1 MKHEEPIADKKRKA
15 YLFEKTHDLEQIR
28 QVALRMKCGK
38 LDMDIVRSMKT
49 KEQLLE
55 YLHSKDCPALIYLE
69 ASLYRDTK

>member
-1 MKHEEPIADKKRKA
+1 MKHDTDQKRKA

-38 LDMDIVRSMKT
+38 LDMDMVRSIKT

-55 YLHSKDCPALIYLE
+55 YLHAKDCPALIYLE
-69 ASLYRDTK
+69 ARMYCDTK

>member
-1 MKHEEPIADKKRKA
+1 MKHDTILDKKRKA
-15 YLFEKTHDLEQIR
+15 SLFEKTHDLEQIR
-28 QVALRMKCGK
+28 QIALRMKCGK

-69 ASLYRDTK
+69 AMQYPVSQ